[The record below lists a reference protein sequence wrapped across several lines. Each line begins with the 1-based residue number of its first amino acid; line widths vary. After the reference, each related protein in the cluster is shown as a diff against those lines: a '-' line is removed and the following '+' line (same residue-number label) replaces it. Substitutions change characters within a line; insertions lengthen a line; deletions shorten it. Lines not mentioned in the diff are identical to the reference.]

1 MKIYRLEVAGTDQ
14 GPFRDKATC
23 PDKWAGTHFAPH
35 DERNASHQAYKEWL
49 TRYHPSSL
57 VFSREFHFG
66 FLTLA
71 HLNTAFE
78 GWQDIENLVLM
89 ECEINITQN
98 EDFLILSDG
107 QVMYRKLISKTDITS
122 KFRTVRQE
130 VEQNLDDK
138 FLFKLVSPIQVRE
151 DIKKE
156 VQRHLDGFTQYLQH
170 QVNKG
175 FRDAVHRDNLSFT
188 INVNCTLMSN
198 KKRFDDVVHIFC
210 KEMCRQGWSVQVKT
224 ENQKYTLNVSESY
237 SLF

>member
-1 MKIYRLEVAGTDQ
+1 MKIYRLEGAGVGK
-14 GPFRDKATC
+14 GPFTC
-23 PDKWAGTHFAPH
+23 DIRYPTKWADTHFAPH
-35 DERNASHQAYKEWL
+35 DERNISYHTYKEWL
-49 TRYHPSSL
+49 KTHYPASHRVP
-57 VFSREFHFG
+57 EDFHFG

-78 GWQDIENLVLM
+78 GWQDIEDFVLL
-89 ECEINITQN
+89 ECEINITNN

-138 FLFKLVSPIQVRE
+138 FLFKLVSPDQVRKNM
-151 DIKKE
+151 KKE
-156 VQRHLDGFTQYLQH
+156 IQRHIEGFTQYLQH

-175 FRDAVHRDNLSFT
+175 FRDAVHRNNLGFT
-188 INVNCTLMSN
+188 INLNCTLMSH

-210 KEMCRQGWSVQVKT
+210 KEMCRQGWCVQVKT
-224 ENQKYTLNVSESY
+224 ENQKYTLNVSED
-237 SLF
+237 LPF

>member
-1 MKIYRLEVAGTDQ
+1 MKIYRLEVAGTNK
-14 GPFRDKATC
+14 GPFSCSVDIPQEWKEA
-23 PDKWAGTHFAPH
+23 HFAPH
-35 DERNASHQAYKEWL
+35 DERNISYQVYKEWL

-78 GWQDIENLVLM
+78 GWQDIENLVLI

-138 FLFKLVSPIQVRE
+138 FTFNLVSPTEVRKTMMK
-151 DIKKE
+151 DI
-156 VQRHLDGFTQYLQH
+156 QRHLEGFTQYLQH

-175 FRDAVHRDNLSFT
+175 FQDAAYRNDLNFT
-188 INVNCTLMSN
+188 INLNCTLKSQ
-198 KKRFDDVVHIFC
+198 KPLFDQVVYTFC
-210 KEMCRQGWSVQVKT
+210 KEMLIEGWIVKVT
-224 ENQKYTLNVSESY
+224 MDEHKYTLDVSDNVP
-237 SLF
+237 F

>member
-1 MKIYRLEVAGTDQ
+1 MKIYRLEVAGTNK
-14 GPFRDKATC
+14 GPFSCSVDIPQEWREA
-23 PDKWAGTHFAPH
+23 HFAPH
-35 DERNASHQAYKEWL
+35 DERNISYQVYKEWL

-78 GWQDIENLVLM
+78 GWQDIENLVLI

-98 EDFLILSDG
+98 ADFLILSDG

-138 FLFKLVSPIQVRE
+138 FLFKLVSPTEVRKDRE
-151 DIKKE
+151 KE
-156 VQRHLDGFTQYLQH
+156 IRRHLEGFTQYLQH

-175 FRDAVHRDNLSFT
+175 FRNAAYRNDLNFT
-188 INVNCTLMSN
+188 INLNCTLKSQ
-198 KKRFDDVVHIFC
+198 KPLFDQVVYTFC
-210 KEMCRQGWSVQVKT
+210 KEMLIEGWIVKVT
-224 ENQKYTLNVSESY
+224 MDEHKYTLDVSDNIP
-237 SLF
+237 F

>member
-1 MKIYRLEVAGTDQ
+1 MKIYRLEVAGTNK
-14 GPFRDKATC
+14 GPFSCSVDIPQEWKEA
-23 PDKWAGTHFAPH
+23 HFAPH
-35 DERNASHQAYKEWL
+35 DERNISYQVYKEWL

-78 GWQDIENLVLM
+78 GWQDIENLVLI

-138 FLFKLVSPIQVRE
+138 FLFKLVSPTEVRKDRE
-151 DIKKE
+151 KE
-156 VQRHLDGFTQYLQH
+156 IRRHLEGFTQYLQH

-175 FRDAVHRDNLSFT
+175 FRNAAYRNDLNFT
-188 INVNCTLMSN
+188 INLNCTLKSQ
-198 KKRFDDVVHIFC
+198 KHLFDQVVYTFC
-210 KEMCRQGWSVQVKT
+210 KEMLIEGWIVKVT
-224 ENQKYTLNVSESY
+224 MDEHKYTLDVSDNVP
-237 SLF
+237 F

>member
-1 MKIYRLEVAGTDQ
+1 MKIYRLEEAGVGK
-14 GPFRDKATC
+14 GPFTCSVTC
-23 PDKWAGTHFAPH
+23 PDKWKKTHLPPH
-35 DERNASHQAYKEWL
+35 DERNISYQAYKEWL

-138 FLFKLVSPIQVRE
+138 FLFKLVSP
-151 DIKKE
+151 KE
-156 VQRHLDGFTQYLQH
+156 VRKTMMKDIQRHLEGFTQYLQH

-175 FRDAVHRDNLSFT
+175 FRDAAYRNDLNFT
-188 INVNCTLMSN
+188 INLNCTL
-198 KKRFDDVVHIFC
+198 KAQKPLFDQVVYTFC
-210 KEMCRQGWSVQVKT
+210 KEMLIEGWVVKVT
-224 ENQKYTLNVSESY
+224 MDEYKYTLDVSDNVP
-237 SLF
+237 F

>member
-1 MKIYRLEVAGTDQ
+1 MKIYRLEVAGTNK
-14 GPFRDKATC
+14 GPFSCSVDIPQEWREA
-23 PDKWAGTHFAPH
+23 HFAPH
-35 DERNASHQAYKEWL
+35 DERNISYQVYKEWL

-78 GWQDIENLVLM
+78 GWQDIENLVLI

-138 FLFKLVSPIQVRE
+138 FLFKLVSLTEVRKDRE
-151 DIKKE
+151 KE
-156 VQRHLDGFTQYLQH
+156 IRRHLEGFTQYLQH

-175 FRDAVHRDNLSFT
+175 FRNAAYRNDLNFT
-188 INVNCTLMSN
+188 INLNCTLKSQ
-198 KKRFDDVVHIFC
+198 KHLFDQVVYTFC
-210 KEMCRQGWSVQVKT
+210 KEMLIEGWIVKVT
-224 ENQKYTLNVSESY
+224 MDEQKYTLDVSDDVP
-237 SLF
+237 F

>member
-1 MKIYRLEVAGTDQ
+1 MKIYRLEVASTNK
-14 GPFRDKATC
+14 GPFSCSVDC
-23 PDKWAGTHFAPH
+23 PDKWRKTHFPPH
-35 DERNASHQAYKEWL
+35 DERNISYQAYKEWL

-107 QVMYRKLISKTDITS
+107 QVMYRELLSKTDITDQ
-122 KFRTVRQE
+122 FRTKESKVKE
-130 VEQNLDDK
+130 NTDNK
-138 FLFKLVSPIQVRE
+138 FTFNLVSPTEVRKDRE
-151 DIKKE
+151 KE
-156 VQRHLDGFTQYLQH
+156 IRRHLEGFTQYLQH

-175 FRDAVHRDNLSFT
+175 FRNAAYRNDLNFT
-188 INVNCTLMSN
+188 INLNCTLKSQ
-198 KKRFDDVVHIFC
+198 KPLFDQVVYTFC
-210 KEMCRQGWSVQVKT
+210 KEMLIEGWIVKVT
-224 ENQKYTLNVSESY
+224 MDEHKYTLDVSDNIP
-237 SLF
+237 F

>member
-1 MKIYRLEVAGTDQ
+1 MKIYRLEVAGTNK
-14 GPFRDKATC
+14 GPFSCSVDIPQEWREA
-23 PDKWAGTHFAPH
+23 HFAPH
-35 DERNASHQAYKEWL
+35 DERNISYQVYKEWL

-78 GWQDIENLVLM
+78 GWQDIENLVLI

-138 FLFKLVSPIQVRE
+138 FLFKLVSPTEVRKDRE
-151 DIKKE
+151 KE
-156 VQRHLDGFTQYLQH
+156 IRRHLEGFTQYLQH

-175 FRDAVHRDNLSFT
+175 FRNAAYRNDLNFT
-188 INVNCTLMSN
+188 INLNCTLKSQ
-198 KKRFDDVVHIFC
+198 KHLFDQVVYTFC
-210 KEMCRQGWSVQVKT
+210 KEMLIEGWIVKVT
-224 ENQKYTLNVSESY
+224 MDEQKYTLDVSDNVP
-237 SLF
+237 F

>member
-14 GPFRDKATC
+14 GPFRENVTC
-23 PDKWAGTHFAPH
+23 PDKWKKTNFPPH
-35 DERNASHQAYKEWL
+35 DERNISYQVYKEWL

-78 GWQDIENLVLM
+78 GWQDIENLVLI

-122 KFRTVRQE
+122 KFRTVHQE

-138 FLFKLVSPIQVRE
+138 FLFKLVSPTEVRKDRE
-151 DIKKE
+151 KE
-156 VQRHLDGFTQYLQH
+156 IRRHLEGFTQYLQH

-175 FRDAVHRDNLSFT
+175 FRNAAYRNDLNFT
-188 INVNCTLMSN
+188 INLNCTLKSQ
-198 KKRFDDVVHIFC
+198 KHLFDQVVYTFC
-210 KEMCRQGWSVQVKT
+210 KEMLIEGWIVKVT
-224 ENQKYTLNVSESY
+224 MDEHKYTLDVSDNIP
-237 SLF
+237 F

>member
-1 MKIYRLEVAGTDQ
+1 MKIYRLEVAGTNK
-14 GPFRDKATC
+14 GPFSCSVDIPQEWREA
-23 PDKWAGTHFAPH
+23 HFAPH
-35 DERNASHQAYKEWL
+35 DERNISYQVYKEWL

-78 GWQDIENLVLM
+78 GWQDIENLVLI

-98 EDFLILSDG
+98 ADFLILSDG

-138 FLFKLVSPIQVRE
+138 FLFKLVSPTEVRKDRE
-151 DIKKE
+151 KE
-156 VQRHLDGFTQYLQH
+156 IRRHLEGFTQYLQH

-175 FRDAVHRDNLSFT
+175 FRNAAYRNDLNFT
-188 INVNCTLMSN
+188 INLNCTLKSQ
-198 KKRFDDVVHIFC
+198 KHLFDQVVYTFC
-210 KEMCRQGWSVQVKT
+210 KEMLIEGWIVKVT
-224 ENQKYTLNVSESY
+224 MDEHKYTLDVSDNIP
-237 SLF
+237 F

>member
-1 MKIYRLEVAGTDQ
+1 MKIYRLEVAGTGK
-14 GPFRDKATC
+14 GPFREGIIY
-23 PDKWAGTHFAPH
+23 PIEWADTHFAPN
-35 DERNASHQAYKEWL
+35 DNRNISYHTYKEWL

-57 VFSREFHFG
+57 VFPGEFHFG

-107 QVMYRKLISKTDITS
+107 QVIYRKLISKTDITS

-138 FLFKLVSPIQVRE
+138 FLFKLVSPDQVRKNM
-151 DIKKE
+151 KKE
-156 VQRHLDGFTQYLQH
+156 IQRHIEGFTQYLQH

-175 FRDAVHRDNLSFT
+175 FRDAVHRNNLGFT
-188 INVNCTLMSN
+188 INLNCTLMSR
-198 KKRFDDVVHIFC
+198 KHRFDEIIDTFRR
-210 KEMCRQGWSVQVKT
+210 EMSIKGWAVEVIMDDH
-224 ENQKYTLNVSESY
+224 KYTLNVSEDLPS
-237 SLF
+237 

>member
-14 GPFRDKATC
+14 GPFRENVTC
-23 PDKWAGTHFAPH
+23 PGKWKEAHFAPH
-35 DERNASHQAYKEWL
+35 DERNISYDTYGKWL
-49 TRYHPSSL
+49 KTYYPEEYM
-57 VFSREFHFG
+57 FPAEFHFG
-66 FLTLA
+66 FVTMA

-78 GWQDIENLVLM
+78 GWQDIENYVLM

-138 FLFKLVSPIQVRE
+138 FLFKLVSPEQVRK
-151 DIKKE
+151 DMKKE
-156 VQRHLDGFTQYLQH
+156 VQRHLEGFTQYLQH

-175 FRDAVHRDNLSFT
+175 FRDAAYRNDLNFT
-188 INVNCTLMSN
+188 INLNCTL
-198 KKRFDDVVHIFC
+198 KAQKPLFDQVVYTFC
-210 KEMCRQGWSVQVKT
+210 KEMLIEGWIVEVIMDDH
-224 ENQKYTLNVSESY
+224 KYTLNVSKD
-237 SLF
+237 LPF

>member
-1 MKIYRLEVAGTDQ
+1 MKIYRLEGAGTGK
-14 GPFRDKATC
+14 GPFRDNVTC
-23 PDKWAGTHFAPH
+23 PDKWKKTNFPPH
-35 DERNASHQAYKEWL
+35 DERNISYQAYKKWL

-107 QVMYRKLISKTDITS
+107 QVMYRKLLSKTDITDQ
-122 KFRTVRQE
+122 FRPKSE
-130 VEQNLDDK
+130 SVEEKVDPT
-138 FLFKLVSPIQVRE
+138 FTFELVSPKQLRE
-151 DIKKE
+151 NIEKDIK
-156 VQRHLDGFTQYLQH
+156 RHLEGFKQYLQH

-175 FRDAVHRDNLSFT
+175 FRNALYQKDLDFKIRID
-188 INVNCTLMSN
+188 CTLLEH
-198 KKRFDDVVHIFC
+198 KHRFDDVIHIFC
-210 KEMCRQGWSVQVKT
+210 KEMCMKGWIVQVMT
-224 ENQKYTLNVSESY
+224 ENQKYILTVSDD
-237 SLF
+237 LPF

>member
-1 MKIYRLEVAGTDQ
+1 MKIYRLEVAGTNK
-14 GPFRDKATC
+14 GPFSCSVDIPQEWREA
-23 PDKWAGTHFAPH
+23 HFAPH
-35 DERNASHQAYKEWL
+35 DERNISYQVYKEWL

-78 GWQDIENLVLM
+78 GWQDIENLVLI

-122 KFRTVRQE
+122 KFRTVHQE

-138 FLFKLVSPIQVRE
+138 FLFKLVSPTEVRKDRE
-151 DIKKE
+151 KE
-156 VQRHLDGFTQYLQH
+156 IRRHLEGFTQYLQH

-175 FRDAVHRDNLSFT
+175 FRNAAYRNDLNFT
-188 INVNCTLMSN
+188 INLNCTLKSQ
-198 KKRFDDVVHIFC
+198 KHLFDQVVYTFC
-210 KEMCRQGWSVQVKT
+210 KEMLIEGWIVKVT
-224 ENQKYTLNVSESY
+224 MDEQKYTLDVSDDVP
-237 SLF
+237 F

>member
-1 MKIYRLEVAGTDQ
+1 MKIYRLEVAGTNK
-14 GPFRDKATC
+14 GPFSCSVDIPQEWREA
-23 PDKWAGTHFAPH
+23 HFAPH
-35 DERNASHQAYKEWL
+35 DERNISYQVYKEWL

-78 GWQDIENLVLM
+78 GWQDIENLVLI

-138 FLFKLVSPIQVRE
+138 FLFKLVSPTEVRKDRE
-151 DIKKE
+151 KE
-156 VQRHLDGFTQYLQH
+156 IRRHLEGFTQYLQH

-175 FRDAVHRDNLSFT
+175 FRNAAYRNDLNFT
-188 INVNCTLMSN
+188 INLNCTLKSQ
-198 KKRFDDVVHIFC
+198 KHLFDQVVYTFC
-210 KEMCRQGWSVQVKT
+210 KEMLIEGWIVKVT
-224 ENQKYTLNVSESY
+224 MDEHKYTLDVSDNIP
-237 SLF
+237 F

>member
-1 MKIYRLEVAGTDQ
+1 MKIYRLEVAGTNK
-14 GPFRDKATC
+14 GPFSCSVDIPQEWKEA
-23 PDKWAGTHFAPH
+23 HFAPH
-35 DERNASHQAYKEWL
+35 DERNISYQVYKEWL

-78 GWQDIENLVLM
+78 GWQDIENLVLI

-138 FLFKLVSPIQVRE
+138 FLFKLVSPIEVRKDRE
-151 DIKKE
+151 KE
-156 VQRHLDGFTQYLQH
+156 IRRHLEGFTQYLQH

-175 FRDAVHRDNLSFT
+175 FRNAAYRNDLNFT
-188 INVNCTLMSN
+188 INLNCTLKSQ
-198 KKRFDDVVHIFC
+198 KHLFDQVVYTFC
-210 KEMCRQGWSVQVKT
+210 KEMLIEGWIVKVT
-224 ENQKYTLNVSESY
+224 MDEQKYTLDVSDNIP
-237 SLF
+237 F

>member
-1 MKIYRLEVAGTDQ
+1 MKIYRLEVASTNK
-14 GPFRDKATC
+14 GPFSCSVDC
-23 PDKWAGTHFAPH
+23 PDKWKKTHFPPH
-35 DERNASHQAYKEWL
+35 DERNISYQAYKEWL

-78 GWQDIENLVLM
+78 GWQDIENLVLI

-98 EDFLILSDG
+98 ADFLILSDG

-138 FLFKLVSPIQVRE
+138 FLFKLVSPTEVRKDRE
-151 DIKKE
+151 KE
-156 VQRHLDGFTQYLQH
+156 IRRHLEGFTQYLQH

-175 FRDAVHRDNLSFT
+175 FRNAAYRNDLNFT
-188 INVNCTLMSN
+188 INLNCTLKSQ
-198 KKRFDDVVHIFC
+198 KHLFDQVVYTFC
-210 KEMCRQGWSVQVKT
+210 KEMLIEGWIVKVT
-224 ENQKYTLNVSESY
+224 MDEHKYTLDVSDNIP
-237 SLF
+237 F

>member
-1 MKIYRLEVAGTDQ
+1 MKIYRLEVAGTNK
-14 GPFRDKATC
+14 GPFSCSVDIPQEWKEA
-23 PDKWAGTHFAPH
+23 HFAPH
-35 DERNASHQAYKEWL
+35 DERNISYQVYKEWL

-78 GWQDIENLVLM
+78 GWQDIENLVLI

-138 FLFKLVSPIQVRE
+138 FLFKLVSPTEVRKDRE
-151 DIKKE
+151 KE
-156 VQRHLDGFTQYLQH
+156 IRRHLEGFTQYLQH

-175 FRDAVHRDNLSFT
+175 FRNAAYRNDLNFT
-188 INVNCTLMSN
+188 INLNCTLKSQ
-198 KKRFDDVVHIFC
+198 KPLFDQVVYTFC
-210 KEMCRQGWSVQVKT
+210 KEMLIEGWIVKVT
-224 ENQKYTLNVSESY
+224 MDEHKYTLDVSDNVP
-237 SLF
+237 F

>member
-1 MKIYRLEVAGTDQ
+1 MKIYRLEVAGTNK
-14 GPFRDKATC
+14 GPFSCSVDIPQEWREA
-23 PDKWAGTHFAPH
+23 HFAPH
-35 DERNASHQAYKEWL
+35 DERNISYQVYKEWL

-78 GWQDIENLVLM
+78 GWQDIENLVLI

-138 FLFKLVSPIQVRE
+138 FLFKLVSPTEVRKDRE
-151 DIKKE
+151 KE
-156 VQRHLDGFTQYLQH
+156 IRRHLEGFIQYLQH

-175 FRDAVHRDNLSFT
+175 FRNAAYRNDLNFT
-188 INVNCTLMSN
+188 INLNCTLKSQ
-198 KKRFDDVVHIFC
+198 KHLFDQVVYTFC
-210 KEMCRQGWSVQVKT
+210 KEMLIEGWIIKVT
-224 ENQKYTLNVSESY
+224 MDEQKYTLDVSDDVP
-237 SLF
+237 F